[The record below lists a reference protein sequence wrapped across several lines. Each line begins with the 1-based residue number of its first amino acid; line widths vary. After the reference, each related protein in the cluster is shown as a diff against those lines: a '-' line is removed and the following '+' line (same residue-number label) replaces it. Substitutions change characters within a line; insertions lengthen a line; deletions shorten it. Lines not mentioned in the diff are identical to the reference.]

1 MQAARAGL
9 IGFLWTFIGF
19 RSSVMQQIHSL
30 EIIRSKVQ
38 LHQSSLRWFKAI
50 QFSTQGLCFLGN
62 KRSPPVSLKDGWG
75 WLMFGCFPS
84 RWEPQLMVDG
94 VNTSRGSFSKKK
106 PLLRCASV
114 FYCTEQ
120 CIVICVRGGGKS
132 RHMLGFLGVHFVS
145 IRETKRN
152 AENDIVNHQH

>member
-1 MQAARAGL
+1 MQAARAGP

-75 WLMFGCFPS
+75 WYIFGCFPS

-106 PLLRCASV
+106 NPPAVCISFLLHRTMHSDLCERWRKITAHAWV
-114 FYCTEQ
+114 F
-120 CIVICVRGGGKS
+120 GGA
-132 RHMLGFLGVHFVS
+132 FCF
-145 IRETKRN
+145 
-152 AENDIVNHQH
+152 HQGNQKKCRKWHC